1 MVKQLLGYIV
11 ALLILITMFA
21 FVLQDLNERI
31 YEQNLVIERLMD
43 HTHEMESTVKVV
55 EPHTHINDELV
66 KLEYFEQVIANIN
79 WQLKAI
85 EERVV
90 EIQARLSP

>member
-1 MVKQLLGYIV
+1 
-11 ALLILITMFA
+11 
-21 FVLQDLNERI
+21 
-31 YEQNLVIERLMD
+31 
-43 HTHEMESTVKVV
+43 MESTEKIYI
-55 EPHTHINDELV
+55 ENININEDLV
-66 KLEYFEQVIANIN
+66 KLEDYEDKIRNLE

>member
-1 MVKQLLGYIV
+1 
-11 ALLILITMFA
+11 
-21 FVLQDLNERI
+21 
-31 YEQNLVIERLMD
+31 
-43 HTHEMESTVKVV
+43 MESTVKVV
-55 EPHTHINDELV
+55 EPHTHSNEDLV
-66 KLEYFEQVIANIN
+66 KLEDYEAIVRNIN